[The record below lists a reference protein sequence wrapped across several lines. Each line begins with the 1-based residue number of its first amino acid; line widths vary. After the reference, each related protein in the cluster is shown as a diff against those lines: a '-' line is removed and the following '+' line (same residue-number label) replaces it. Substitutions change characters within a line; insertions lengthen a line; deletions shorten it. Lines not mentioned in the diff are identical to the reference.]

1 MNNPRN
7 ILSEEDVKFLEQN
20 DIKVPNKDLED
31 EEWLEFEMEISKK
44 LKLDD
49 VEKIMDILDDSTK

>member
-7 ILSEEDVKFLEQN
+7 IFSKEDIIFLEQN

-44 LKLDD
+44 ITTWWYK
-49 VEKIMDILDDSTK
+49 KNNRYIGWQH

>member
-7 ILSEEDVKFLEQN
+7 IFSKEDIIFLEQN

-44 LKLDD
+44 ITTLWCK
-49 VEKIMDILDDSTK
+49 KNNRYIGWQH

>member
-1 MNNPRN
+1 MNNPGN
-7 ILSEEDVKFLEQN
+7 IFSKEDIIFLEQN

-44 LKLDD
+44 
-49 VEKIMDILDDSTK
+49 ITT

>member
-20 DIKVPNKDLED
+20 DIKVLNKDLED

-49 VEKIMDILDDSTK
+49 VERIMDILDDSTK

>member
-7 ILSEEDVKFLEQN
+7 IFSKEDIIFLEQN
-20 DIKVPNKDLED
+20 DINVPNKDLED

-44 LKLDD
+44 
-49 VEKIMDILDDSTK
+49 ITT

>member
-7 ILSEEDVKFLEQN
+7 IFSKEDIIFLEQN
-20 DIKVPNKDLED
+20 DINVPNKDLED

-44 LKLDD
+44 ITTWWCK
-49 VEKIMDILDDSTK
+49 KNNRYIGWQH

>member
-1 MNNPRN
+1 MNNTRN
-7 ILSEEDVKFLEQN
+7 IFWKEDIIFLEQN

-44 LKLDD
+44 ITTLWCK
-49 VEKIMDILDDSTK
+49 KNNRYIGWQH